1 MTHSATTEPRRARR
15 AESGGGRRRARK
27 GRRRWGRIVL
37 LSLLVLLLAAG
48 GTGYWLYRGLDGNI
62 DGVDLDEALGDDRPE
77 KLPTSGQNLL
87 VLGSDSRAGDNASL
101 GTGKVS
107 GARSDT
113 ALVVHIPEGRDQAVA
128 VSIPRDT
135 LVSRPECTA
144 SDGTAHP
151 AADRVMF
158 NSVYSLA
165 GPACVVKTVEKM
177 SGVRMDHY
185 MEIDFAGFK
194 GLVDAIGGVT
204 VTVDEPIRDSASGL
218 DLSAGTH
225 RLNGTESLAFVRTR
239 HGVGDGSD
247 LGRIGLQQ
255 QFMIALLS
263 EIKQQ
268 DLLGSPTKTY
278 KIADTLTSALTT
290 DSELA
295 SLTSLADFARS
306 MNGVDP
312 ASMETIMLPVAYDK
326 TDPNRV
332 VAAEPQATELWKAIR
347 SDSPVPSPPR
357 SPRRP
362 AADRAGPPAA
372 GRQCPS
378 VCHRVRA
385 RPVPGSW
392 RATFGTPSGPS
403 SATTTRPRPSRARA
417 GAPWQGSASAYHQ
430 KPPASFSVPPMPSTA
445 VPSWSR

>member
-1 MTHSATTEPRRARR
+1 MTHSATTESRRARP
-15 AESGGGRRRARK
+15 ETGGGRRRSQRP
-27 GRRRWGRIVL
+27 RRRWGRIVL
-37 LSLLVLLLAAG
+37 LSLLAVLLAAG
-48 GTGYWLYRGLDGNI
+48 GTGYWLYSDLNGNI
-62 DGVDLDEALGDDRPE
+62 DGVDLDKALGDDRPE

-87 VLGSDSRAGDNASL
+87 ILGSDSRAGANAEL

-113 ALVVHIPEGRDQAVA
+113 ALVVHIPEGRRQAVA

-135 LVSRPECTA
+135 LVTRPECA
-144 SDGTAHP
+144 KEDGSTFPEAE
-151 AADRVMF
+151 RVMF
-158 NSVYSLA
+158 NSVYSTA

-204 VTVDEPIRDSASGL
+204 VTIDEPIKDTSSGL

-225 RLNGTESLAFVRTR
+225 KLDGTDSLAFVRTR

-263 EIKQQ
+263 EVKRQ
-268 DLLGSPTKTY
+268 DLFGSPTKTY

-326 TDPNRV
+326 IDPNRV
-332 VAAEPQATELWKAIR
+332 VAAHPQVDQLWEAIR
-347 SDSPVPSPPR
+347 SDTEIPESAKKSP
-357 SPRRP
+357 
-362 AADRAGPPAA
+362 
-372 GRQCPS
+372 
-378 VCHRVRA
+378 
-385 RPVPGSW
+385 
-392 RATFGTPSGPS
+392 ATGG
-403 SATTTRPRPSRARA
+403 
-417 GAPWQGSASAYHQ
+417 
-430 KPPASFSVPPMPSTA
+430 
-445 VPSWSR
+445 

>member
-15 AESGGGRRRARK
+15 AAPDGGRRAPRR
-27 GRRRWGRIVL
+27 RRRWGRIVL
-37 LSLLVLLLAAG
+37 LSLVVLLLALG
-48 GTGYWLYRGLDGNI
+48 GTGYWLYSGLNGNI
-62 DGVDLDEALGDDRPE
+62 DGVDLDKALGTDRPE

-101 GTGKVS
+101 GTGKVA

-113 ALVVHIPEGRDQAVA
+113 ALVVHIPEGRKQAVA

-135 LVSRPECTA
+135 LVTRPECEK
-144 SDGTAHP
+144 SDGSALP
-151 AADRVMF
+151 EAKRVMF
-158 NSVYSLA
+158 NSVYSQA

-194 GLVDAIGGVT
+194 GLVDAIGGVP
-204 VTVDEPIRDSASGL
+204 VTVEEPIKDPASGL

-225 RLNGTESLAFVRTR
+225 TLDGTESLAFVRTR

-255 QFMIALLS
+255 QFLIALLS
-263 EIKQQ
+263 EVKKQ

-278 KIADTLTSALTT
+278 KIADSLTTALTT

-312 ASMETIMLPVAYDK
+312 ATMETIMLPVAYDK
-326 TDPNRV
+326 ADPNRV
-332 VAAEPQATELWKAIR
+332 VAAEPQATDLWKAVR
-347 SDSPVPSPPR
+347 SDSEIPESAKKSP
-357 SPRRP
+357 
-362 AADRAGPPAA
+362 
-372 GRQCPS
+372 
-378 VCHRVRA
+378 
-385 RPVPGSW
+385 
-392 RATFGTPSGPS
+392 ATGG
-403 SATTTRPRPSRARA
+403 
-417 GAPWQGSASAYHQ
+417 
-430 KPPASFSVPPMPSTA
+430 
-445 VPSWSR
+445 

>member
-15 AESGGGRRRARK
+15 AAPDGGRRAPRR
-27 GRRRWGRIVL
+27 RRRWGRIVL
-37 LSLLVLLLAAG
+37 LSLVVLLLALG
-48 GTGYWLYRGLDGNI
+48 GTGYWLYSGLNGNI
-62 DGVDLDEALGDDRPE
+62 DGVDLDKALGTDRPE

-101 GTGKVS
+101 GTGKVA

-113 ALVVHIPEGRDQAVA
+113 ALVVHIPEGRKQAVA

-135 LVSRPECTA
+135 LVTRPECEK
-144 SDGTAHP
+144 SDGSALP
-151 AADRVMF
+151 EAERVMF
-158 NSVYSLA
+158 NSVYSQA

-194 GLVDAIGGVT
+194 GLVDAIGGVP
-204 VTVDEPIRDSASGL
+204 VTVEDPIKDPASGL

-225 RLNGTESLAFVRTR
+225 TLDGTESLAFVRTR

-255 QFMIALLS
+255 QFLIALLS
-263 EIKQQ
+263 EVKKQ

-278 KIADTLTSALTT
+278 KIADSLTTALTT

-295 SLTSLADFARS
+295 SLTSLAEFARS

-312 ASMETIMLPVAYDK
+312 ATMETIMLPVAYDK

-332 VAAEPQATELWKAIR
+332 VAAEPQAADLWKAVR
-347 SDSPVPSPPR
+347 SDSEIPESAKKSP
-357 SPRRP
+357 
-362 AADRAGPPAA
+362 
-372 GRQCPS
+372 
-378 VCHRVRA
+378 
-385 RPVPGSW
+385 
-392 RATFGTPSGPS
+392 ATGG
-403 SATTTRPRPSRARA
+403 
-417 GAPWQGSASAYHQ
+417 
-430 KPPASFSVPPMPSTA
+430 
-445 VPSWSR
+445 

>member
-15 AESGGGRRRARK
+15 AAPDGGRRAPRR
-27 GRRRWGRIVL
+27 RRRWGRIVL
-37 LSLLVLLLAAG
+37 LSLVVLLLALG
-48 GTGYWLYRGLDGNI
+48 GTGYWLYSGLNGNI
-62 DGVDLDEALGDDRPE
+62 DGVDLDKALGSDRPE

-101 GTGKVS
+101 GTGKVA

-113 ALVVHIPEGRDQAVA
+113 ALVVHIPEGRKQAVA

-135 LVSRPECTA
+135 LVTRPECDK
-144 SDGTAHP
+144 SDGSALP
-151 AADRVMF
+151 EAERVMF
-158 NSVYSLA
+158 NSVYAQA

-194 GLVDAIGGVT
+194 GLVDAIGGVP
-204 VTVDEPIRDSASGL
+204 VTVEEPIKDPDSGL

-225 RLNGTESLAFVRTR
+225 TLDGTESLAFVRTR

-255 QFMIALLS
+255 EFLIALLS
-263 EIKQQ
+263 EVKKQ

-278 KIADTLTSALTT
+278 KIADSLTAALTT

-312 ASMETIMLPVAYDK
+312 ATMETIMLPVAYDK
-326 TDPNRV
+326 ADPNRV
-332 VAAEPQATELWKAIR
+332 VAAEPQATELWKAVR
-347 SDSPVPSPPR
+347 SDSDIPESAKKSP
-357 SPRRP
+357 
-362 AADRAGPPAA
+362 
-372 GRQCPS
+372 
-378 VCHRVRA
+378 
-385 RPVPGSW
+385 
-392 RATFGTPSGPS
+392 ATGG
-403 SATTTRPRPSRARA
+403 
-417 GAPWQGSASAYHQ
+417 
-430 KPPASFSVPPMPSTA
+430 
-445 VPSWSR
+445 